1 VTSAANT
8 AVTEQPAL
16 RDLKPL
22 PPANVKRNDHGLI
35 YGTWVVRLPPQM
47 TIHDL
52 YSDPTLWRVV
62 QGGLSNTLQP
72 LDRVMLIDA
81 DQTTAWDA
89 IVAQA
94 DDHTVVLS
102 KPIKH
107 ELGSRTMGLAFES
120 ELYRTEWFQSG
131 WATRRKSDG
140 QMMVG
145 PQSSKAF
152 AIRQHQELYPR
163 KAAT

>member
-1 VTSAANT
+1 MTASNAAIAEST
-8 AVTEQPAL
+8 AP
-16 RDLKPL
+16 RDIKPL
-22 PPANVKRNDHGLI
+22 PPANVRKNEHGLCWA
-35 YGTWVVRLPPQM
+35 TWLVRLPATM
-47 TIHDL
+47 GIDSL
-52 YSDPTLWRVV
+52 YADPTLWRII
-62 QGGLSNTLQP
+62 QGGGSNTLQP
-72 LDRVMLIDA
+72 LDRVMIVNE
-81 DQTTAWDA
+81 DQSACWDA

-120 ELYRTEWFQSG
+120 ELYRTQWHLSG
-131 WATRRKSDG
+131 WATFRRDNG
-140 QMMVG
+140 AMVVP

-163 KAAT
+163 KATA